1 MLTTQPNN
9 LRAAPTTTVAELQD
23 ILSDRARHHHDLVV
37 PAGQLRYDP
46 DIGMLEVQGRGEYGL
61 RRLALNQIGTKLGI
75 PGSYLAKCDWDL
87 RAENINHWV

>member
-46 DIGMLEVQGRGEYGL
+46 DIGMLEVQGRGEYGRL
-61 RRLALNQIGTKLGI
+61 GTLAEARRACTVFNPSRLQPSECRDAPGGVLG
-75 PGSYLAKCDWDL
+75 
-87 RAENINHWV
+87 